1 MVLAAIQTD
10 DALRITG
17 FDLHLDA
24 ALPKRKRVA
33 ELGGT
38 HTIAKSKDTGLTD
51 EAFELVSL
59 RNLAAID
66 LTGELGVHITPL
78 AEGLE
83 QIALV

>member
-1 MVLAAIQTD
+1 MVPVAVKLYDVTCSVLI
-10 DALRITG
+10 
-17 FDLHLDA
+17 DLHLDTT
-24 ALPKRKRVA
+24 LPKGQSIA

-38 HTIAKSKDTGLTD
+38 HTIAESKDTGLTD